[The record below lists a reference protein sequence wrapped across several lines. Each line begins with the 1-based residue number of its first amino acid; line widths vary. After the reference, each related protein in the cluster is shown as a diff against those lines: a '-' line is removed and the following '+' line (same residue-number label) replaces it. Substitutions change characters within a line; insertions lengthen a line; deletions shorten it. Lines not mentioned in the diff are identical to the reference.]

1 MIRVAALFLYP
12 VKSLRG
18 TPVATAAVDDLGLEG
33 DRRFLVVDPDGRFIT
48 QRTVPRM
55 ALVSTSLSGGLLHL
69 SVEGAGSISVGIPSD
84 PSAPTLPVSV
94 WSQAGLVA
102 EDCGEE
108 VACWL
113 SAVIS
118 TPCRL
123 VRAGAAFHRPVTRDE
138 ARPGDRFSFADGAP
152 LLVTTTASLDDL
164 NRRIVAAG
172 GAPVPMDRF
181 RPNLVLEGCEPF
193 AEDHWAGL
201 DIAGVRFRATG
212 PCDRCIVTTTDQL
225 TGQRG
230 KEPLKTLAT
239 FRRDPL
245 EPSSVLFGLNLIQES
260 KSGSVAVSDPVVIH
274 FP

>member
-1 MIRVAALFLYP
+1 MIRVASLLLYP

-18 TPVATAAVDDLGLEG
+18 TPVANAVVDDLGLTG

-55 ALVSTSLSGGLLHL
+55 ALVSTSLSGGLLNL
-69 SVEGAGSISVGIPSD
+69 SAEGAGAISVSIPSA
-84 PSAPTLPVSV
+84 PSAPTLPVNV
-94 WSQAGLVA
+94 WSHVGLLA

-108 VACWL
+108 VAAWL
-113 SAVIS
+113 GDVIQ

-172 GAPVPMDRF
+172 GALVPMDRF
-181 RPNLVLEGCEPF
+181 RPNIVLEGTEPF
-193 AEDHWAGL
+193 AEDHWTGL

-212 PCDRCIVTTTDQL
+212 PCDRCIVTTTDQV

-239 FRRDPL
+239 FRRDPQ

-260 KSGSVAVSDPVVIH
+260 KSGSVTVGDPVVIH
-274 FP
+274 SP

>member
-1 MIRVAALFLYP
+1 MIRVASLFLYP

-18 TPVATAAVDDLGLEG
+18 TPVASAVVDDLGLTG

-55 ALVSTSLSGGLLHL
+55 ALVSTSLSGGLLNL
-69 SVEGAGSISVGIPSD
+69 SAEGAGAISVSIPSA
-84 PSAPTLPVSV
+84 PSAPTLPVNV
-94 WSQAGLVA
+94 WSHVGLLA

-108 VACWL
+108 VAAWL
-113 SAVIS
+113 GDVIQ

-123 VRAGAAFHRPVTRDE
+123 VLAGAAFHRPVTRDE

-152 LLVTTTASLDDL
+152 LLVTTIASLDDL

-172 GAPVPMDRF
+172 GALVPMDRF
-181 RPNLVLEGCEPF
+181 RPNIVLEGTEPF
-193 AEDHWAGL
+193 AEDHWTGL

-239 FRRDPL
+239 FRRDPQ

-260 KSGSVAVSDPVVIH
+260 KSGSVTVGDPVVINS
-274 FP
+274 P

>member
-1 MIRVAALFLYP
+1 MIRVASLLLYP

-18 TPVATAAVDDLGLEG
+18 TPVANAVVDDLGLTG

-55 ALVSTSLSGGLLHL
+55 ALVSTSLSGGLLNL
-69 SVEGAGSISVGIPSD
+69 SAEGAGAISVSIPSA
-84 PSAPTLPVSV
+84 PSAPTLPVNV
-94 WSQAGLVA
+94 WSHVGLLA

-108 VACWL
+108 VAAWL
-113 SAVIS
+113 GDVIQ

-123 VRAGAAFHRPVTRDE
+123 VLAGAAFHRPVTRDE

-152 LLVTTTASLDDL
+152 LLVTTIASLDDL

-172 GAPVPMDRF
+172 GALVPMDRF
-181 RPNLVLEGCEPF
+181 RPNIVLEGTEPF
-193 AEDHWAGL
+193 AEDHWTGL

-239 FRRDPL
+239 FRRDPQ

-260 KSGSVAVSDPVVIH
+260 KSGSVTVGDPVVINS
-274 FP
+274 P